1 LTTKPEKKATTRA
14 NSLSYIK
21 RRLRSKMKRYI
32 LLITESDSVVLY
44 DTKTAKCLE
53 LPWDEVDIQVYL
65 LEDEPNNDD
74 DSQME
79 LEL

>member
-1 LTTKPEKKATTRA
+1 
-14 NSLSYIK
+14 
-21 RRLRSKMKRYI
+21 MKERYI

-65 LEDEPNNDD
+65 LEDDPDE
-74 DSQME
+74 SQLE
-79 LEL
+79 LELEKER

>member
-1 LTTKPEKKATTRA
+1 VKE
-14 NSLSYIK
+14 
-21 RRLRSKMKRYI
+21 RYI

-53 LPWDEVDIQVYL
+53 LPWDKVDIQVYL
-65 LEDEPNNDD
+65 LEDELDP
-74 DSQME
+74 QLE

>member
-1 LTTKPEKKATTRA
+1 VKE
-14 NSLSYIK
+14 
-21 RRLRSKMKRYI
+21 RYI

-65 LEDEPNNDD
+65 LEDDPDE
-74 DSQME
+74 SQLE
-79 LEL
+79 LELEKER